1 MTYAEVIGRVKAHLY
16 LNSMDESERD
26 YLRDEL
32 DTIRT
37 MLDVLLSQLKA
48 TNVHMSGRHHY
59 RLHHGGW
66 PMTHAIGSTPEE
78 AMRYVVAEVRRSQ
91 LEMSQFE
98 WERK

>member
-1 MTYAEVIGRVKAHLY
+1 MTYAEVIGRVKAY
-16 LNSMDESERD
+16 LFTTSIDNETLDE
-26 YLRDEL
+26 LRDEL

-37 MLDVLLSQLKA
+37 MLDVLLSQLKS

-91 LEMSQFE
+91 LEMK
-98 WERK
+98 ERE